1 MSAISASRLRPLI
14 GSRSF
19 YREAVLVMLP
29 VAGQQL
35 LNSMFGFFDNLMV
48 GMVDAAT
55 LSGVTV
61 ANKVFFVYQGI
72 FWGITGAGGLLLSQ
86 YYGAGDRKNCQILF
100 ALQQLAGLLVAI
112 AFTGILLVAPE
123 MLLRAFVSDPATI
136 AAGMGYVE
144 LIRFS
149 YLPAAVSMVS
159 LFSLRSVGQSKV
171 PFVVGLFTIS
181 VNIVLNWIFI
191 FGKLGLPAMG
201 GRGAALATLIARI
214 VEMLFYLVWIGSGR
228 TWFTW
233 NIAAARGA
241 GRKLIR
247 MVADKTFPLIANEFL
262 WTMGT
267 NMLFWSYARINEYAV
282 PALVIVEQSMQFVYV
297 MFGGMSAGVAI
308 LIGSRLG
315 AGRFEEARRNSN
327 QLMFMASCIGLVLM
341 IISVAVSG
349 VLPGFFN
356 VSDELRQMA
365 TLLIRIQTLFFIPQ
379 ILYTNIFFVLRAGG
393 DIPSAFRLDAV
404 YTWLVPIPLAILIAT
419 VVPLVTPV
427 SIVVAYVITQFML
440 NAKLALAFK
449 YYAKGLWLKNLT
461 VEHNHDQDHDQS
473 DQTGQPGNPSPSIS
487 GIS

>member
-86 YYGAGDRKNCQILF
+86 YYGAGDRKTCQILF

-171 PFVVGLFTIS
+171 PFVAGLFTIS

-191 FGKLGLPAMG
+191 FGKLDCRL
-201 GRGAALATLIARI
+201 
-214 VEMLFYLVWIGSGR
+214 W
-228 TWFTW
+228 
-233 NIAAARGA
+233 
-241 GRKLIR
+241 
-247 MVADKTFPLIANEFL
+247 AD
-262 WTMGT
+262 
-267 NMLFWSYARINEYAV
+267 
-282 PALVIVEQSMQFVYV
+282 
-297 MFGGMSAGVAI
+297 
-308 LIGSRLG
+308 
-315 AGRFEEARRNSN
+315 EARHW
-327 QLMFMASCIGLVLM
+327 
-341 IISVAVSG
+341 
-349 VLPGFFN
+349 P
-356 VSDELRQMA
+356 
-365 TLLIRIQTLFFIPQ
+365 
-379 ILYTNIFFVLRAGG
+379 
-393 DIPSAFRLDAV
+393 
-404 YTWLVPIPLAILIAT
+404 
-419 VVPLVTPV
+419 
-427 SIVVAYVITQFML
+427 
-440 NAKLALAFK
+440 
-449 YYAKGLWLKNLT
+449 
-461 VEHNHDQDHDQS
+461 H
-473 DQTGQPGNPSPSIS
+473 
-487 GIS
+487 